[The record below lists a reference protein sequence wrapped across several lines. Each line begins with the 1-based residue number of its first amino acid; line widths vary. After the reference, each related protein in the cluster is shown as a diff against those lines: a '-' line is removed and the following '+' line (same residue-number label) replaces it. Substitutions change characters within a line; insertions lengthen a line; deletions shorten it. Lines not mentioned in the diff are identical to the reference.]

1 MKNNNIWRRRTFTL
15 IELIVMIAI
24 AGFVIVSITGLSM
37 FFVRRIKVNKERYN
51 IWSQISYTFDDM
63 RIRCI
68 SAVNVITPVSPGGVH
83 NVDGKGPFIFFAE
96 DDIYN
101 ISPDNLADNAWYQYI
116 IDQDDNLCLEKGI
129 YSQASGFTVNNSE
142 IIIDGKY
149 NPSLSFRHE
158 VGDEPNFAIAKID
171 TDVSVAGEDLD
182 IEREEGIRFW
192 FVDLAQ

>member
-1 MKNNNIWRRRTFTL
+1 MKNKNIWRRRSFTL
-15 IELIVMIAI
+15 VELIVIIAI

-37 FFVRRIKVNKERYN
+37 FFVRKVKVNKERYN
-51 IWSQISYTFDDM
+51 MWSQISYTFDDM
-63 RIRCI
+63 RMRCI
-68 SAVNVITPVSPGGVH
+68 SAINIITPVSSGGVH
-83 NVDGKGPFIFFAE
+83 DLESDGAFIFFAE

-101 ISPDNLADNAWYQYI
+101 VSPDDLTDNVWYQYM
-116 IDQDDNLCLEKGI
+116 IDQQGNLRLEKGA
-129 YSQASGFTVNNSE
+129 YSQASGFVANDSE
-142 IIIDGKY
+142 IIVDEKY
-149 NPSLSFRHE
+149 NPNLSFRHE